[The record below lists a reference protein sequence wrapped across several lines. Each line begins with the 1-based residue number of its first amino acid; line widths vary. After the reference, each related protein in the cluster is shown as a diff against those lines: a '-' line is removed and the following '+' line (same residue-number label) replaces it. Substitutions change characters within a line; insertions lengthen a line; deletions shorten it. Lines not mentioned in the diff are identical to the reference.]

1 MIETIEELHVRLE
14 GLIESLETVDM
25 EEEDLARQFAEHKY
39 LVVALHAHTEKE
51 KLQRNIKSNSEKLKY
66 KKQLNLYQLIE
77 NILSPKCNELS
88 VAEMVSKLNE
98 CKELTASDV

>member
-1 MIETIEELHVRLE
+1 VIETIKELQLRLD

-25 EEEDLARQFAEHKY
+25 EEEDLARQFVENKY
-39 LVVALHAHTEKE
+39 LVVALHVHTETE

-77 NILSPKCNELS
+77 SILSSKCNELT
-88 VAEMVSKLNE
+88 VTEMVSKLNE
-98 CKELTASDV
+98 CKELAVRDV